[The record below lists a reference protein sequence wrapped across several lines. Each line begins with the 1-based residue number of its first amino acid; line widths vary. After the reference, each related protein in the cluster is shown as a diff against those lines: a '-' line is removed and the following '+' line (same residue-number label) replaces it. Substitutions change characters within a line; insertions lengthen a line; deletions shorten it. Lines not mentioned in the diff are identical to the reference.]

1 MKTALVVDDEP
12 LLRRQVAEA
21 LARFGFDEIIE
32 GSNGQE
38 ALILALTHKPILVV
52 MDVSMPVM
60 DGINAAENIIEQAP
74 APIVLLTG
82 STDPETI
89 ERARN
94 AGVMNYLV
102 KPFRDEQL
110 LPAIDLAI
118 HQFIEVSNLK
128 DKVGKLK
135 QTLETR
141 KVVDRAKG
149 ILMSGGLSEHEAYR
163 KLQKLSMDKRK
174 SLQEVAE
181 AILLTA

>member
-32 GSNGQE
+32 GQNGQE
-38 ALILALTHKPILVV
+38 ALLLALTHKPILVI

-60 DGINAAENIIEQAP
+60 NGVQAAESIIEQAP

-82 STDPETI
+82 STDPVTI
-89 ERARN
+89 EKARE

-118 HQFIEVSNLK
+118 HQFIQVSNLK
-128 DKVGKLK
+128 DKVSKLK
-135 QTLETR
+135 QSLETR

-149 ILMSGGLSEHEAYR
+149 VLMSGGMSEQEAYR

-174 SLQEVAE
+174 TLQEVAE
-181 AILLTA
+181 AVLLTA